1 MSRRFDD
8 FFEKKTILITGAA
21 SGIGRAAAI
30 LFAKQGANIVCSDVN
45 DQLGHETLNLVKQVG
60 GDGIYVHADVTSRL
74 EVRELVKKGIET
86 FGKISF
92 LLNSAGSAINR
103 CSFLDI
109 DDALLD
115 KTFNLNFKGTFYAI
129 QEVLPNMLE
138 NKYGVI
144 INMASM
150 AQKRGGP
157 GTSVHSASAK
167 GAVNTLTLGVARE
180 FASRGIQCLSISPGP
195 IETAFQAASNTT
207 KEMSD
212 KFAADIPLGRIGQPE
227 EIAAVVVFLAE
238 AGGAY
243 ITGETIHVN
252 GGMAMISY

>member
-8 FFEKKTILITGAA
+8 YFEKKTILITGAA
-21 SGIGRAAAI
+21 SGIGRAAAV
-30 LFAKQGANIVCSDVN
+30 LFAKQGANVVCTDI
-45 DQLGHETLNLVKQVG
+45 DDKLGLETLNLVKQTG
-60 GDGIYVHADVTSRL
+60 ANGIYLHADVTSRK
-74 EVRELVKKGIET
+74 EIHAVVAKGIET

-109 DDALLD
+109 DEALLD

-138 NKYGVI
+138 NKHGVI

-157 GTSVHSASAK
+157 GTSVHYAAAK

-180 FASRGIQCLSISPGP
+180 FASRGIRCLSISPGP

-212 KFAADIPLGRIGQPE
+212 RFAADIPLGRIGQPE
-227 EIAAVVVFLAE
+227 EIAELALFMCSNACE
-238 AGGAY
+238 YMTADTVYVSGG
-243 ITGETIHVN
+243 
-252 GGMAMISY
+252 GGWK

>member
-1 MSRRFDD
+1 
-8 FFEKKTILITGAA
+8 
-21 SGIGRAAAI
+21 
-30 LFAKQGANIVCSDVN
+30 VN

-157 GTSVHSASAK
+157 GTSVHYASAK

-180 FASRGIQCLSISPGP
+180 FASRGIRCLSISPGP

-227 EIAAVVVFLAE
+227 EIAELALFMCSNACE
-238 AGGAY
+238 YMTADTVYVSGG
-243 ITGETIHVN
+243 
-252 GGMAMISY
+252 GGWK

>member
-1 MSRRFDD
+1 MDRRFGDY
-8 FFEKKTILITGAA
+8 FEKKTILITGAA
-21 SGIGRAAAI
+21 SGIGRAAAV
-30 LFAKQGANIVCSDVN
+30 LFARQGANIVCSDVD
-45 DQLGHETLNLVKQVG
+45 DQLGIETLNLVKQAGANGV
-60 GDGIYVHADVTSRL
+60 YVHADVTSRQ
-74 EVRELVKKGIET
+74 EVRGVVKKGIEA

-103 CSFLDI
+103 CNFLDI

-138 NKYGVI
+138 NKHGVI

-157 GTSVHSASAK
+157 GTSVHYASAK
-167 GAVNTLTLGVARE
+167 GAINTLTLGVARE
-180 FASRGIQCLSISPGP
+180 FASRGIRCLSISPGP
-195 IETAFQAASNTT
+195 VETAFQAASNTT

-212 KFAADIPLGRIGQPE
+212 KFAADIPLGRIGQPQ
-227 EIAAVVVFLAE
+227 EIAELALFMCSNVCE
-238 AGGAY
+238 YMTADTVYVSGG
-243 ITGETIHVN
+243 
-252 GGMAMISY
+252 GGWK

>member
-8 FFEKKTILITGAA
+8 YFEKKTILITGAA
-21 SGIGRAAAI
+21 SGIGRAAAV
-30 LFAKQGANIVCSDVN
+30 LFAKQGSNVVCSDV
-45 DQLGHETLNLVKQVG
+45 DDKLGLETLALVQQTG
-60 GDGIYVHADVTSRL
+60 AEGIYVHADVTSRL
-74 EVRELVKKGIET
+74 EVREVVKKGIEA

-103 CSFLDI
+103 CSFLDV

-129 QEVLPNMLE
+129 QEVLPNML
-138 NKYGVI
+138 KHKQGVI

-157 GTSVHSASAK
+157 GTSVHYASAK

-180 FASRGIQCLSISPGP
+180 FANRGIRCLSISPGP

-227 EIAAVVVFLAE
+227 EIAELALFMCSNACE
-238 AGGAY
+238 YMTADTVYVSGG
-243 ITGETIHVN
+243 
-252 GGMAMISY
+252 GGWK

>member
-45 DQLGHETLNLVKQVG
+45 DQLGHETLHLVKQVG

-74 EVRELVKKGIET
+74 EVRALVKKGIET

-157 GTSVHSASAK
+157 GTSVHYASAK

-180 FASRGIQCLSISPGP
+180 FASRGIRCLSISPGP

-227 EIAAVVVFLAE
+227 EIAELALFMCSNACE
-238 AGGAY
+238 YMTADTVYVSGG
-243 ITGETIHVN
+243 
-252 GGMAMISY
+252 GGWK

>member
-1 MSRRFDD
+1 MNRRFGDY
-8 FFEKKTILITGAA
+8 FENKSILITGAGN
-21 SGIGRAAAI
+21 GIGRAAAV
-30 LFAKQGANIVCSDVN
+30 LFAKQGANVVCSDV
-45 DQLGHETLNLVKQVG
+45 DDKLGLETLSLVQQTG
-60 GDGIYVHADVTSRL
+60 SAGIYVHADVTSRL
-74 EVRELVKKGIET
+74 EVRELVNKGIQN

-92 LLNSAGSAINR
+92 LFNSAGSAINR

-115 KTFNLNFKGTFYAI
+115 KTFNLNFKGTFHAI
-129 QEVLPNMLE
+129 QEVLPNMLS
-138 NKYGVI
+138 NKHGVI

-157 GTSVHSASAK
+157 GTSVHYASAK

-180 FASRGIQCLSISPGP
+180 FASKGIRCLSISPGP

-227 EIAAVVVFLAE
+227 EIAELALFMCSNACE
-238 AGGAY
+238 YMTADTVYVSGG
-243 ITGETIHVN
+243 
-252 GGMAMISY
+252 GGWK

>member
-1 MSRRFDD
+1 MGRRFDD
-8 FFEKKTILITGAA
+8 YFEKKTILITGAA
-21 SGIGRAAAI
+21 SGIGRAAAV
-30 LFAKQGANIVCSDVN
+30 LFAKQGANVVCSDV
-45 DQLGHETLNLVKQVG
+45 DDKLGLETLSLVHKEGSQ
-60 GDGIYVHADVTSRL
+60 GIYVHADVTFRQ
-74 EVRELVKKGIET
+74 EVRELVKKGIEAY
-86 FGKISF
+86 GKIFF

-103 CSFLDI
+103 CSFLYI

-129 QEVLPNMLE
+129 QETLPNMLE
-138 NKYGVI
+138 NKHGVI

-157 GTSVHSASAK
+157 GTSVHYASAK
-167 GAVNTLTLGVARE
+167 GAVSTLTLGVARE
-180 FASRGIQCLSISPGP
+180 FASKGIRCLSISPGP

-227 EIAAVVVFLAE
+227 EIAELALFMCSNACE
-238 AGGAY
+238 YMTADTVYVSGG
-243 ITGETIHVN
+243 
-252 GGMAMISY
+252 GGWK

>member
-1 MSRRFDD
+1 MSRRFDN

-157 GTSVHSASAK
+157 GTSVHYASAK

-180 FASRGIQCLSISPGP
+180 FASRGIRCLSISPGP

-227 EIAAVVVFLAE
+227 EIAELALFMCSNACE
-238 AGGAY
+238 YMTADTVYVSGG
-243 ITGETIHVN
+243 
-252 GGMAMISY
+252 GGWK

>member
-157 GTSVHSASAK
+157 GTSVHYASAK

-180 FASRGIQCLSISPGP
+180 FASRGIRFLSISPGP

-227 EIAAVVVFLAE
+227 EIAELALFMCSNACE
-238 AGGAY
+238 YMTADTVYVSGG
-243 ITGETIHVN
+243 
-252 GGMAMISY
+252 GGWK

>member
-45 DQLGHETLNLVKQVG
+45 DQLGLETLHLVKQFG
-60 GDGIYVHADVTSRL
+60 GEGVYVHADVTSRL
-74 EVRELVKKGIET
+74 EVRALVKKGIET

-115 KTFNLNFKGTFYAI
+115 KTFNLNFKGTFYAM

-157 GTSVHSASAK
+157 GTSVHYASAK

-180 FASRGIQCLSISPGP
+180 FASRGIRCLSISPGP

-227 EIAAVVVFLAE
+227 EIAELALFMCSNACE
-238 AGGAY
+238 YMTADTVYVSGG
-243 ITGETIHVN
+243 
-252 GGMAMISY
+252 GGWK

>member
-8 FFEKKTILITGAA
+8 YFEKKTTLITGAA
-21 SGIGRAAAI
+21 SGIGRAAAV
-30 LFAKQGANIVCSDVN
+30 LFAKQGANVVCSDV
-45 DQLGHETLNLVKQVG
+45 DDKLGHETLALVQKAG
-60 GDGIYVHADVTSRL
+60 AEGIYVHADVTSRQ
-74 EVRELVKKGIET
+74 EVRALVKQAIQT

-92 LLNSAGSAINR
+92 LFNSAGSAINR

-115 KTFNLNFKGTFYAI
+115 KTFNLNFKGTFYAM

-138 NKYGVI
+138 NKHGVI

-157 GTSVHSASAK
+157 GTSVHYASAK
-167 GAVNTLTLGVARE
+167 GAINTLTLGVARE
-180 FASRGIQCLSISPGP
+180 FASRGIRCLSISPGP

-227 EIAAVVVFLAE
+227 EIAELALFMCSNACE
-238 AGGAY
+238 YMTADTVYVSGG
-243 ITGETIHVN
+243 
-252 GGMAMISY
+252 GGWK